1 MPSQT
6 AMSVNSSQDYPVG
19 VEEAAIWPVRAA
31 LWLGRW
37 ARPAL
42 GWGVLLSCMA
52 LAALPA
58 VALRANQWLALGSLQ
73 TLLEWFGPLAVVA
86 TWLVW
91 GWRTEQQKEHG
102 PVTGVARGLG
112 IVLLGA
118 VVVSQLLLTWA
129 PGPAR
134 LWQALQ
140 AGTWSSVLPEVLGR
154 WSAFGER
161 GLLWWQGVQAGGA
174 AQDNLVFG
182 ALAGGVIWLLGVL
195 TGWLARRTRQGY
207 AAAASSLWLLGTI
220 LLYSTSGRYLLITG
234 LALTI
239 LLQLLLDHGLLV
251 ERWTALR
258 LDYSPGLLMDRVLSV
273 LSAAVL
279 VLTVAAV
286 MPNLYFTPLVRQ
298 YYVWIAPLNEQAE
311 ALAERLF
318 PDMRASS
325 RLRGGGLGE
334 GMPNEFLLQGG
345 PAVSQVEVMR
355 VRTNEAA
362 VSAEAPYEEAAPPGR
377 YMRGGTLAVYDGRG
391 WSNPATG
398 SQKPIEANT
407 RWTAGDLWGRKL
419 VVQSVILEVGSA
431 LLYAAPE
438 PVEVSVA
445 VRLHRRGD
453 DDLIAMYSRERS
465 YTVVSAVPAVDE
477 AMLRDLP
484 EWGAALPLPAGM
496 SVHLELPE
504 TVTERTRALVV
515 EIVADQPTAF
525 DRAAAIESYLRQYEY
540 DLNVPTPPNDVTD
553 VADYFLFDLQRGYC
567 DYYATA
573 FVVLARLAGLPA
585 RFATGFAPGR
595 WDPVENVFSV
605 TEAEAHSWPE
615 VYFPQV
621 GWVPFEPTAGRSPLT
636 RIADP
641 QFSRGAGG
649 AATIPAVP
657 EPPDERVR
665 WNWEMAFWLAPLALL
680 FWGVAAGWI
689 NWQQRREDPWLG
701 LMRWGKQVGRPIE
714 AGETVL
720 EYGSGLAGYVLQA
733 SQREADAGR
742 NAAREMEALSGE
754 VSALR
759 YGPEGAKPGAQAR
772 AAAHWERLR
781 EYLRRVRVG

>member
-1 MPSQT
+1 
-6 AMSVNSSQDYPVG
+6 MSIDSSQDYSVG
-19 VEEAAIWPVRAA
+19 IEEVAIWPVRAA
-31 LWLGRW
+31 LWLERW
-37 ARPAL
+37 LRPAF
-42 GWGVLLSCMA
+42 GWGALLICMA

-73 TLLEWFGPLAVVA
+73 TVLEWLGPLAVAA

-91 GWRTEQQKEHG
+91 GWRTEQQKRRE
-102 PVTGVARGLG
+102 PVIGAARGFG

-134 LWQALQ
+134 VWQALQ

-161 GLLWWQGVQAGGA
+161 SLLWWQGVQAGGA

-207 AAAASSLWLLGTI
+207 AAAVPSLWLLGTI
-220 LLYSTSGRYLLITG
+220 LLYGTSGRHLLIIG

-239 LLQLLLDHGLLV
+239 FLQLLFDHGLLV
-251 ERWTALR
+251 KRWTALR
-258 LDYSPGLLMDRVLSV
+258 LDYSPGLLLDRVLSV

-286 MPNLYFTPLVRQ
+286 MPNLYFMPLVRQ

-311 ALAERLF
+311 AFAERLF

-325 RLRGGGLGE
+325 RLHGGGLGE

-377 YMRGGTLAVYDGRG
+377 YMRGGTLTVYDGRG
-391 WSNPATG
+391 WSNLATG
-398 SQKPIEANT
+398 SQKPIEADT
-407 RWTAGDLWGRKL
+407 RWTADDLWGRKL
-419 VVQSVILEVGSA
+419 VVQSVILDVGSA

-445 VRLHRRGD
+445 MRLHRRGD
-453 DDLIAMYSRERS
+453 EDLIAMYSRERS
-465 YTVVSAVPAVDE
+465 YTVISAVPAVDE

-484 EWGAALPLPAGM
+484 EWGAALPPEMAM
-496 SVHLELPE
+496 HLELPE
-504 TVTERTRALVV
+504 TVTERTRALAA
-515 EIVADQPTAF
+515 EIVAGRPTAF
-525 DRAAAIESYLRQYEY
+525 DRASAIESYLRQYEY
-540 DLNVPTPPNDVTD
+540 DLDVPAPPDGVID

-573 FVVLARLAGLPA
+573 FVVLARLAGLPT
-585 RFATGFAPGR
+585 RFATGFAPGK
-595 WDPVENVFSV
+595 WVPMEHVFSV

-621 GWVPFEPTAGRSPLT
+621 GWVQFEPTAGRSPLT
-636 RIADP
+636 RIAAP
-641 QFSRGAGG
+641 QFSRNAGG
-649 AATIPAVP
+649 SGLIPAMP
-657 EPPDERVR
+657 ALPDEPAR
-665 WNWEMAFWLAPLALL
+665 WNWETALWLAPLALL
-680 FWGVAAGWI
+680 VWGGAAGWI
-689 NWQQRREDPWLG
+689 NWQRRREDPWLG
-701 LMRWGKQVGRPIE
+701 LMRWGRQAGRPIE

-720 EYGSGLAGYVLQA
+720 EYGSNLADYVLQTA
-733 SQREADAGR
+733 QREADAGR
-742 NAAREMEALSGE
+742 NAAREMEALSDE

-759 YGPEGAKPGAQAR
+759 YGPEDIKPSAR
-772 AAAHWERLR
+772 ARAVAHWERLR
-781 EYLRRVRVG
+781 QYLRRIRVG